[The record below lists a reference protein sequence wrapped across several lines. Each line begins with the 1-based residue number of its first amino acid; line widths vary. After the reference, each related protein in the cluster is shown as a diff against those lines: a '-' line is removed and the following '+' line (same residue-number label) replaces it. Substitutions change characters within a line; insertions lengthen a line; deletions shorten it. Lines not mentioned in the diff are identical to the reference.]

1 MTKRRPVNHKKTG
14 KPRRRWLRQLGGGA
28 AVVAAVGVVI
38 LAVFGM
44 TRGGGSSADSAHQHP
59 EVTPVAEEKSTETA
73 PRQGGPA
80 MVFDV
85 SSVDF
90 GDVALDTP
98 VNYAFEFSNKGDAT
112 LQIEDVNVK
121 TLEGC

>member
-44 TRGGGSSADSAHQHP
+44 TRGGGNQDTAQP
-59 EVTPVAEEKSTETA
+59 NITPLAEERGTETV

-80 MVFDV
+80 MAFDV
-85 SSVDF
+85 TSVDF
-90 GDVALDTP
+90 GDVPLNTP
-98 VNYAFEFSNKGDAT
+98 VSYSFPFANTGDAT
-112 LQIEDVNVK
+112 LQIEDVQVK